1 MISEVLMGQ
10 IMRILVQL
18 PRWFLIGGVLLVVST
33 SIAEE
38 IYIWTD
44 ESGTIH
50 FADSLQKIPPEFRKQ
65 VETKRMGKSPS
76 SPKSNSTE
84 EGETLRSAP
93 NPPMESPAPSL
104 DRENLQRHEISFK
117 PFEGS
122 ARRIIVDV
130 TFNGSVTAPMAIDT
144 GAPDMVISPELAER
158 LGVFNKDQEKLI
170 VTAGGIGGKVPA
182 ILTIID
188 QIQIGG
194 AKGRF
199 LPTTV
204 TPTISQAFQGLVGMD
219 FVSNFSMKVDWKKKV
234 VILEEIP
241 PDPALPGGHDEQWWR
256 GLYQDFGSMH
266 ILWRDYERFLN
277 DRIESSLVTTGA
289 KIELMKEMKVF
300 AAFQSKEADR
310 LLSKLDR
317 YANQHFVPREWRQY

>member
-1 MISEVLMGQ
+1 MGQ

-33 SIAEE
+33 SVAEE
-38 IYIWTD
+38 IYTWTD

-50 FADSLQKIPPEFRKQ
+50 FTDSIQKIPPEFRKQ
-65 VETKRMGKSPS
+65 AETKRMGKPSS
-76 SPKSNSTE
+76 SPKSNAAE
-84 EGETLRSAP
+84 EAEALRPAE
-93 NPPMESPAPSL
+93 NPPIDRLAPSL
-104 DRENLQRHEISFK
+104 DRETLQRHEISFK

-130 TFNGSVTAPMAIDT
+130 TFNGSFTAPMAIDT
-144 GAPDMVISPELAER
+144 GAPGMVISSKLAER
-158 LGVFNKDQEKLI
+158 LGVFNEDQEKLI
-170 VTAGGIGGKVPA
+170 VTAGGIGGQVPA

-204 TPTISQAFQGLVGMD
+204 TPTISEAFQGLIGMD
-219 FVSNFSMKVDWKKKV
+219 FVSNYSMKVDWKKRV

-241 PDPALPGGHDEQWWR
+241 PDPALPGGHDEEWWR
-256 GLYQDFGSMH
+256 GLYKDFGSMH
-266 ILWRDYERFLN
+266 ILWRNYERFIN

-289 KIELMKEMKVF
+289 RIELMKEMKVF
-300 AAFQSKEADR
+300 TAFQSKEADR